1 MNIVTYSQTFN
12 IDDAKTQLYTCHNES
27 ANSKNKIFHLED
39 LPTMKSE
46 IANKWNLTNSFTPSQ
61 LSELY
66 PYYEN
71 KIQIN
76 EINKVAVSQAIHS
89 IQEDQD
95 EVFIYQILAGLFL
108 IFEKFEKTQILLLKF
123 VNFSFKIWYVS

>member
-12 IDDAKTQLYTCHNES
+12 IDDKKTQLYTSHTES
-27 ANSKNKIFHLED
+27 SNSQNNIFHLED
-39 LPTMKSE
+39 LTTMKSQ
-46 IANKWNLTNSFTPSQ
+46 IANKWNLTNSLTPSQ

-76 EINKVAVSQAIHS
+76 EINKVVVSQAINP

-95 EVFIYQILAGLFL
+95 EVFIY
-108 IFEKFEKTQILLLKF
+108 
-123 VNFSFKIWYVS
+123 